1 MLTLVVDTNLFHEF
15 RPLNTLPWSEITD
28 ADEITLLVS
37 DPVQTELDEQKKSP
51 RARIKRR
58 ALEWV
63 KRFREMLKAGETD
76 LTVIEGNPR
85 VVLRLHATRPS
96 KEHEDVLDLSV
107 PDDAIVAMAV
117 SNSDKAASGGGW
129 RSSLMIY
136 GRCGRR
142 SRGGR

>member
-37 DPVQTELDEQKKSP
+37 HPVQTELDEQKKSP

-63 KRFREMLKAGETD
+63 KRFR
-76 LTVIEGNPR
+76 
-85 VVLRLHATRPS
+85 
-96 KEHEDVLDLSV
+96 
-107 PDDAIVAMAV
+107 
-117 SNSDKAASGGGW
+117 
-129 RSSLMIY
+129 
-136 GRCGRR
+136 
-142 SRGGR
+142 